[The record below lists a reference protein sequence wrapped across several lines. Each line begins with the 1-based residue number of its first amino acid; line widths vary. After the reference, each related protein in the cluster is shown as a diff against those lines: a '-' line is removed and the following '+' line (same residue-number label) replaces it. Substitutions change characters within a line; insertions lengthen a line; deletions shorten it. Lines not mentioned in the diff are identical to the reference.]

1 MTQEPIMEKSKDS
14 MTMSLRSILISTTLG
29 HMGYYCP

>member
-1 MTQEPIMEKSKDS
+1 MTQELIMEKSKDS

-29 HMGYYCP
+29 H